1 MIKNPEIIFS
11 NTDYIVLNKPSGMI
25 VNNADTNRDVFTL
38 QDFVQEQF
46 VLERQTDDPDKSE
59 FLQRGGIVHRLD
71 KETSGVLLVA
81 LNEQTF
87 KNLQS
92 QFKER
97 TTEKEYTALC
107 HGKINSGGEINV
119 PIGRLPWNRMRF
131 GVIPSGRESQTTFE
145 VDRHYVLSEGKVHE
159 ELTLLNVFPK
169 TGRTHQIR
177 VHLQYAG
184 HPIFGDSL
192 YAGRK
197 TYNHDKKYLQRHF
210 LHARKIT
217 VTSPTT
223 LERVTYEASLSP
235 ELVDFLAQL
244 T

>member
-1 MIKNPEIIFS
+1 MIQNPEILFS
-11 NTDYIVLNKPSGMI
+11 NADYVVLNKPSGMI

-38 QDFVQEQF
+38 QDFIQKQF
-46 VLERQTDDPDKSE
+46 ILDGKKDDPDDSE

-81 LNEQTF
+81 LNGRTF
-87 KNLQS
+87 RNLQS

-107 HGKINSGGEINV
+107 HGKIMSGGEINV

-131 GVIPSGRESQTTFE
+131 GVIPSGRESQTTFKVE
-145 VDRHYVLSEGKVHE
+145 KNYVLSEGKIRE

-197 TYNHDKKYLQRHF
+197 TYSHDKKYLKRHF
-210 LHARKIT
+210 LHARRIT
-217 VTSPTT
+217 ITSPST
-223 LERVTYEASLSP
+223 LKKVTYEAPLSS
-235 ELVDFLAQL
+235 ELIDFLAQL